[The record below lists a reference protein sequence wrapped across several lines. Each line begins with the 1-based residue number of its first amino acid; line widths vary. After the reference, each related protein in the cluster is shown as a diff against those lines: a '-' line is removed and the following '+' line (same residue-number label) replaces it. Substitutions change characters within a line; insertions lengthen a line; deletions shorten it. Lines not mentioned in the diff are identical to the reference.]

1 MADVQRFLQA
11 QETVYMQA
19 LAEIR
24 AGKKAGHW
32 MWFMFPQIQG
42 LGRST
47 MAQSYAIADLEEAQA
62 YLQNPILA
70 ARLENLVA
78 AVLTHS
84 QLSAENIFGATD
96 ALKLRSCMTLFS
108 LANPDIAMPFLV
120 VLKQKFDAEPCQATL
135 AILGISPS
143 LFSTL
148 VHSQ

>member
-11 QETVYMQA
+11 QEAVYMQA
-19 LAEIR
+19 LAEIC
-24 AGKKAGHW
+24 AGKKSSHW

-42 LGRST
+42 LGQSA

-62 YLQNPILA
+62 FLQNPILA
-70 ARLENLVA
+70 ARLESLVA

-84 QLSAENIFGATD
+84 QLSAESIFGATD

-108 LANPDIAMPFLV
+108 LANPDIAMPFLA

-135 AILGISPS
+135 AILGVSPS

>member
-19 LAEIR
+19 LAEIH

-32 MWFMFPQIQG
+32 MWFM
-42 LGRST
+42 
-47 MAQSYAIADLEEAQA
+47 

-70 ARLENLVA
+70 TRLESLVA

-84 QLSAENIFGATD
+84 QLSAENIFGTTD

-108 LANPDIAMPFLV
+108 LANPDIAMPFLA